1 MVTKELERERKKVNI
16 NPSEAQKKSGN
27 YAMGHININGFQ
39 ITIEN
44 PKGSYRRGKDK
55 DGTEWKTYMHNDYG
69 YFTKTVG
76 KDGDAIDVFI
86 GPNMNSTKIFAI
98 DQKFGNKFDETK
110 VMLCFSNAEQAKKA
124 YLSNYEKDWKGFW
137 KITETDIDTFKEWL
151 YDGHRQY
158 KPFFQYKEFKL
169 NESKMN
175 NKIRINEDT
184 LSSIIKEAIQNE
196 LGQPSDIMDALIMI
210 KEAYV
215 DIQDVLKNN
224 KQLMYDLS
232 PAMGNLRGAIKI
244 LNELSVKKY

>member
-1 MVTKELERERKKVNI
+1 MATKELERERKKVNT

-27 YAMGHININGFQ
+27 YAMGHINIHGFQ

-44 PKGSYRRGKDK
+44 PKASYRRGKDR

-110 VMLCFSNAEQAKKA
+110 VILYFSNAEQAKKA
-124 YLSNYEKDWKGFW
+124 YLSNYKKDWKGFW

-175 NKIRINEDT
+175 NKIRINEAT

-244 LNELSVKKY
+244 INKLSVKKY